1 MVANFSVHR
10 WPDAVRWIACLLLVV
25 LPGCASLAP
34 RFPPSMPSISAGT
47 DPALDA
53 QTRLLESAYRAYVQA
68 RYPLAS
74 ALLQRF
80 VDANPDSPRLSEAR
94 WWLARS
100 YEESGNLPAALS
112 AYRALVGEE
121 PRATPLAGSYEFHA
135 LNRLDDFR
143 RSLGPSSLLERRQIA
158 LWLTNA
164 EWITISDVGLWI
176 EQLADAG
183 VTALIV
189 EAGSLPRETVQPGPI
204 GVYFQTSKVP
214 VVKDIFAL
222 IVPAAHANGM
232 AVLASLNLHEP
243 GWMTVNPEWGIAAA
257 NRTDQAFQQVGPVDV
272 LHPDYQRLVGEVALD
287 LLRTDIDGL
296 VVGARRAKGFAEEW
310 SPTSRRM
317 FEELFGPSVDSHDS
331 SVSPDAWRWAGWKTR
346 SYLGFVARLT
356 QQLRQT
362 RPGLLVAVVVH
373 ERAVISPADALT
385 EYGEDVLETKQRGL
399 HLVVQ
404 PEPGM
409 PERSDDQGA
418 AMDRVRQRLAPT
430 AGDERQLWLGITLGM
445 ADTSS
450 LVTAVRAALSTTV
463 GQAGTHLVLINGPA
477 VP

>member
-1 MVANFSVHR
+1 M
-10 WPDAVRWIACLLLVV
+10 LLLV
-25 LPGCASLAP
+25 LSGCTALEL
-34 RFPPSMPSISAGT
+34 RFPPSVLPATSGV

-74 ALLQRF
+74 VLLQRF
-80 VDANPDSPRLSEAR
+80 VDSNPNSSRLSEAR

-100 YEESGNLPAALS
+100 YEESGNLQAALS
-112 AYRALVGEE
+112 AYRAMVGEA
-121 PRATPLAGSYEFHA
+121 PQSTPLAGSYEFHA
-135 LNRLDDFR
+135 LNRLDAFR
-143 RSLGPSSLLERRQIA
+143 QSRGPSVLLERKQIA
-158 LWLTNA
+158 LWLTSQDWLAIPN
-164 EWITISDVGLWI
+164 IQPLI

-189 EAGSLPRETVQPGPI
+189 EAGTPSRETMKTGPM

-214 VVKDIFAL
+214 VVEDRFKA
-222 IVPAAHANGM
+222 IVPAAHAKGM

-243 GWMTVNPEWGIAAA
+243 GWMAVNPEWGIALA
-257 NRTDQAFQQVGPVDV
+257 NRSDQVFQPVAQVDV
-272 LHPDYQRLVGEVALD
+272 LHPEYQRLVGQVAQD

-296 VVGARRAKGFAEEW
+296 VAGARRAKGFAEEW
-310 SPTSRRM
+310 SSTSRRM
-317 FEELFGPSVDSHDS
+317 FEGQFGVSFDSHDQS
-331 SVSPDAWRWAGWKTR
+331 ISPDPWHWAGWKTR

-373 ERAVISPADALT
+373 EGAVLSPADALT
-385 EYGEDVLETKQRGL
+385 AYGEDVLETKQRGL

-418 AMDRVRQRLAPT
+418 AMETVRQRLAPT
-430 AGDERQLWLGITLGM
+430 AGDERQLWLGMALG
-445 ADTSS
+445 ASDQSS
-450 LVTAVRAALSTTV
+450 LITAVRAALSTKV
-463 GQAGTHLVLINGPA
+463 GQAGTHLLLINGPA
-477 VP
+477 IP

>member
-1 MVANFSVHR
+1 M
-10 WPDAVRWIACLLLVV
+10 LLVV
-25 LPGCASLAP
+25 LPGCATLAP
-34 RFPPSMPSISAGT
+34 RFPPSMPPTTSGI
-47 DPALDA
+47 DPAQDA
-53 QTRLLESAYRAYVQA
+53 QTRLLESAYRAYMQA

-80 VDANPDSPRLSEAR
+80 IDSNPDFPRLSEAR

-121 PRATPLAGSYEFHA
+121 ARSTTVAGSYEFHA
-135 LNRLDDFR
+135 LNRLDDFH

-164 EWITISDVGLWI
+164 EWLMIPDVGLWI
-176 EQLADAG
+176 AQLADAG
-183 VTALIV
+183 VTTLIV
-189 EAGSLPRETVQPGPI
+189 EAGSPPRETVQPGST

-214 VVKDIFAL
+214 VVEDLFAV
-222 IVPAAHANGM
+222 IVPAAHAKGM

-243 GWMTVNPEWGIAAA
+243 GWMTVNPEWGIAMA
-257 NRTDQAFQQVGPVDV
+257 NRTEQPFQPVGHVDV
-272 LHPDYQRLVGEVALD
+272 LHPDYQRLVSEVAQD

-296 VVGARRAKGFAEEW
+296 VVGARRTKGFSEEW
-310 SPTSRRM
+310 SPTSRGM
-317 FEELFGPSVDSHDS
+317 FEGLFGPSVDSHDQ

-373 ERAVISPADALT
+373 ERAVFFPVDALT

-409 PERSDDQGA
+409 PERSGDQGA
-418 AMDRVRQRLAPT
+418 AMDRVRQRLTPR
-430 AGDERQLWLGITLGM
+430 AGDERQLWLGVTLG
-445 ADTSS
+445 APDQSS

-463 GQAGTHLVLINGPA
+463 GQAGTHLLLIHGPA
-477 VP
+477 IP

>member
-1 MVANFSVHR
+1 MFFPVHR
-10 WPDAVRWIACLLLVV
+10 WPDVVRWIACVLLVL
-25 LPGCASLAP
+25 LPGCAALAP
-34 RFPPSMPSISAGT
+34 RFPPSMPPTTSGV

-80 VDANPDSPRLSEAR
+80 VDSNPNSSRLSEAC

-112 AYRALVGEE
+112 AYRSMVGES
-121 PRATPLAGSYEFHA
+121 PRSTTLAGSYEFYA
-135 LNRLDDFR
+135 LNRLDAFR

-158 LWLTNA
+158 FWLTNA
-164 EWITISDVGLWI
+164 EWLTIPDVGLWI
-176 EQLADAG
+176 AQLADAG

-189 EAGSLPRETVQPGPI
+189 DAGSLPRETVQPGPM

-214 VVKDIFAL
+214 VVEDLFRV
-222 IVPAAHANGM
+222 IVPAAHAKGM

-243 GWMTVNPEWGIAAA
+243 GWTTVNPEWGTVVAAS
-257 NRTDQAFQQVGPVDV
+257 TDQVVQLAGPVDV
-272 LHPDYQRLVGEVALD
+272 LHPDYQRLVSEVAQD

-317 FEELFGPSVDSHDS
+317 FEAQFGLSFDSHGQ

-346 SYLGFVARLT
+346 AYLGFVTRLT

-362 RPGLLVAVVVH
+362 RPGFLLAVAVH
-373 ERAVISPADALT
+373 ERAVLFPMDALT
-385 EYGEDVLETKQRGL
+385 AYGEDVLETRQRGL

-404 PEPGM
+404 AAAGM
-409 PERSDDQGA
+409 PERSDDRGTV
-418 AMDRVRQRLAPT
+418 MDTVRQRLTPR

-450 LVTAVRAALSTTV
+450 LITAVRAALSTQV

-477 VP
+477 IP

>member
-1 MVANFSVHR
+1 M
-10 WPDAVRWIACLLLVV
+10 LLVV
-25 LPGCASLAP
+25 LPGCAALAP
-34 RFPPSMPSISAGT
+34 RFPPSIPPTVSGI

-53 QTRLLESAYRAYVQA
+53 QTRLLESAYRAYAQA

-80 VDANPDSPRLSEAR
+80 VDANPDSSKLSEAR

-121 PRATPLAGSYEFHA
+121 PRSALLVGSYEFHA
-135 LNRLDDFR
+135 RNRLGAFR

-158 LWLTNA
+158 LWLTSTD
-164 EWITISDVGLWI
+164 WLTISDVGLWI

-189 EAGSLPRETVQPGPI
+189 EAGSLPRETAPAGPV

-214 VVKDIFAL
+214 VVEDLFTV
-222 IVPAAHANGM
+222 IVPAAHAKGM

-243 GWMTVNPEWGIAAA
+243 GWTTVNPEWDTVMAGSA
-257 NRTDQAFQQVGPVDV
+257 DQVLQLAGPVDV
-272 LHPDYQRLVGEVALD
+272 PHPDYQRLVSEVAQD

-296 VVGARRAKGFAEEW
+296 VVEARRAKGFAEEW

-317 FEELFGPSVDSHDS
+317 FEAQFGLSFDSHDQS
-331 SVSPDAWRWAGWKTR
+331 ISPDAWRWAGWKTR

-356 QQLRQT
+356 QQLRQAQ
-362 RPGLLVAVVVH
+362 PGLLVAVVVH
-373 ERAVISPADALT
+373 ERAVFFPVDALM

-404 PEPGM
+404 PEVGM
-409 PERSDDQGA
+409 LERSDDQGA
-418 AMDRVRQRLAPT
+418 AMDTVRQRLAPT
-430 AGDERQLWLGITLGM
+430 AGDERRLWLGMALG
-445 ADTSS
+445 AFDQSS
-450 LVTAVRAALSTTV
+450 LITAVRAALSTKV
-463 GQAGTHLVLINGPA
+463 GQAGTHLLLINGLALP
-477 VP
+477 

>member
-1 MVANFSVHR
+1 
-10 WPDAVRWIACLLLVV
+10 
-25 LPGCASLAP
+25 
-34 RFPPSMPSISAGT
+34 MPSVSAGI

-80 VDANPDSPRLSEAR
+80 VDSNPNSSRLSEAR

-112 AYRALVGEE
+112 AYRALVGEA
-121 PRATPLAGSYEFHA
+121 PRSTLLAGSYEFHA
-135 LNRLDDFR
+135 LNRLDAFR
-143 RSLGPSSLLERRQIA
+143 RSLSPSSLLERRQIA
-158 LWLTNA
+158 LWLTSA
-164 EWITISDVGLWI
+164 DWLAIPDVGSWI

-183 VTALIV
+183 VTSLIV
-189 EAGSLPRETVQPGPI
+189 EAGSPPRETVPSGPV

-214 VVKDIFAL
+214 VVEDLFTV
-222 IVPAAHANGM
+222 IVPVAHAKGM
-232 AVLASLNLHEP
+232 AVLASLDLHEP
-243 GWMTVNPEWGIAAA
+243 GWTTVNPEWGIAMA
-257 NRTDQAFQQVGPVDV
+257 NGIDQVFQPGGPVDV
-272 LHPDYQRLVGEVALD
+272 LHPDYQRFVGEVAQD

-317 FEELFGPSVDSHDS
+317 FEGLFGPSLDSQDQ

-346 SYLGFVARLT
+346 SYLEFVARLT

-373 ERAVISPADALT
+373 ERAVLSPADALT

-418 AMDRVRQRLAPT
+418 VMETVRQRLAPT
-430 AGDERQLWLGITLGM
+430 AGDERQLWLGMALG
-445 ADTSS
+445 ASDQSS
-450 LVTAVRAALSTTV
+450 LVTAVRAALSTKV
-463 GQAGTHLVLINGPA
+463 GQAGTHLLLINGPA
-477 VP
+477 IP